1 VIHQVDIKFIKL
13 TVCTAKKKEK
23 KKKKFI
29 LFFYILIQSEK
40 IDYMFDYLSYIYI
53 YPTIIVARPCD
64 PNVGEAVAVLPA
76 VNR

>member
-13 TVCTAKKKEK
+13 TVCTAKKKK
-23 KKKKFI
+23 KKNHI
-29 LFFYILIQSEK
+29 
-40 IDYMFDYLSYIYI
+40 YIYI